1 MKNFELSKLADIYDF
16 LDSIDVSY
24 ERFDHPAVFTVTEA
38 KILSPEIDGAST
50 KNLFLRDK
58 KGIRH
63 FLVTVPQDKQVDLKE
78 LSSILEAS
86 RLSFASPD
94 RLKKFLGID
103 PGSVS
108 LLALLNDQEN
118 NVEVFVDKEIWNS
131 EKILCHPLVNT
142 STLAVPRNGIQLF
155 LEKTGHN
162 LMLVEVPIK

>member
-1 MKNFELSKLADIYDF
+1 MTDIYKF
-16 LDSIDVSY
+16 LDSINVTY
-24 ERFDHPAVFTVTEA
+24 ERFDHPAVYTVSEA
-38 KILSPEIDGAST
+38 KKLSPEMDGAST

-63 FLVTVPQDKQVDLKE
+63 FLVVVPQDKQVDLKE

-94 RLKKFLGID
+94 RLKKYLGIE

-108 LLALLNDQEN
+108 ILALLNDPEKT
-118 NVEVFVDKEIWNS
+118 VEIFVDNELWNAEI
-131 EKILCHPLVNT
+131 ILCHPLVNT
-142 STLAVPRNGIQLF
+142 STLAITRDGIKQF

-162 LMLVEVPIK
+162 LMLVEIPIK

>member
-1 MKNFELSKLADIYDF
+1 MADIYEF

-24 ERFDHPAVFTVTEA
+24 ERFDHPPVFTVSEA
-38 KILSPEIDGAST
+38 KRLSPEMDGAST

-63 FLVTVPQDKQVDLKE
+63 FLVVVPQDKQVDLKE

-94 RLKKFLGID
+94 RLKKYLGIE

-108 LLALLNDQEN
+108 ILALLNDPEKT
-118 NVEVFVDKEIWNS
+118 VEVFVDNELWNAEI
-131 EKILCHPLVNT
+131 ILCHPLVNT
-142 STLAVPRNGIQLF
+142 STLAITRDGIKQF

-162 LMLVEVPIK
+162 LMLVEIPIK

>member
-1 MKNFELSKLADIYDF
+1 MTDIYEF
-16 LDSIDVSY
+16 LDSINVSY
-24 ERFDHPAVFTVTEA
+24 ERFDHPAVYTVSEA
-38 KILSPEIDGAST
+38 KKLSPEMDGAST

-63 FLVTVPQDKQVDLKE
+63 FLVVVPQDKQVDLKE

-94 RLKKFLGID
+94 RLKKYLGIE

-108 LLALLNDQEN
+108 ILALLNDPEKT
-118 NVEVFVDKEIWNS
+118 VEVFVDNELWNAEI
-131 EKILCHPLVNT
+131 ILCHPLVNT
-142 STLAVPRNGIQLF
+142 STLAITRDWIKQF

-162 LMLVEVPIK
+162 LMLVEIPIK

>member
-1 MKNFELSKLADIYDF
+1 MIDIYNF

-24 ERFDHPAVFTVTEA
+24 ERFDHAAVFTVSEA
-38 KILSPEIDGAST
+38 KRLSPEMNGAST

-86 RLSFASPD
+86 RLSFASPE
-94 RLKKFLGID
+94 RLKIYLGID

-108 LLALLNDQEN
+108 LLALLNDSEKK
-118 NVEVFVDKEIWNS
+118 VEVFVDNEIWNS
-131 EKILCHPLVNT
+131 ELILCHPLVNT
-142 STLAVPRNGIQLF
+142 STLAVTRDGMRQF
-155 LEKTGHN
+155 LKKTGHN
-162 LMLVEVPIK
+162 LRLVEVPVK

>member
-1 MKNFELSKLADIYDF
+1 M
-16 LDSIDVSY
+16 SY
-24 ERFDHPAVFTVTEA
+24 ERFDHPAVYTVSEA
-38 KILSPEIDGAST
+38 KKLSPEMDGAST

-63 FLVTVPQDKQVDLKE
+63 FLVVVPQDKQVDLKE

-94 RLKKFLGID
+94 RLKKYLGIE

-108 LLALLNDQEN
+108 ILALLNDPEKT
-118 NVEVFVDKEIWNS
+118 VEVFVDNELWNAEI
-131 EKILCHPLVNT
+131 ILCHPLVNT
-142 STLAVPRNGIQLF
+142 STLAITRDGIKQF

-162 LMLVEVPIK
+162 LMLIEIPIK

>member
-1 MKNFELSKLADIYDF
+1 MTDIYKF
-16 LDSIDVSY
+16 LDSINVSY
-24 ERFDHPAVFTVTEA
+24 ERFDHPAVYTVSEA
-38 KILSPEIDGAST
+38 KKLSPEMDGAST

-63 FLVTVPQDKQVDLKE
+63 FLVVVPQDKQVDLKE

-94 RLKKFLGID
+94 RLKKYLGIE

-108 LLALLNDQEN
+108 ILALLNDPEKT
-118 NVEVFVDKEIWNS
+118 VEIFVDNELWNAEI
-131 EKILCHPLVNT
+131 ILCHPLVNT
-142 STLAVPRNGIQLF
+142 STLAITRDGIKQF

-162 LMLVEVPIK
+162 LMLVEIPIK

>member
-1 MKNFELSKLADIYDF
+1 MTDIYKF
-16 LDSIDVSY
+16 LDSINVSY
-24 ERFDHPAVFTVTEA
+24 ERFDHPAVYTVSEA
-38 KILSPEIDGAST
+38 KKFSPEMDGAST

-63 FLVTVPQDKQVDLKE
+63 FLVVVSQDKQVDLKE

-94 RLKKFLGID
+94 RLKKYLGIE

-108 LLALLNDQEN
+108 ILALLNDPEKT
-118 NVEVFVDKEIWNS
+118 VEVFVDNELWNAEI
-131 EKILCHPLVNT
+131 ILCHPLVNT
-142 STLAVPRNGIQLF
+142 STLAITRDGIEQF

-162 LMLVEVPIK
+162 LMLVEIPIK

>member
-1 MKNFELSKLADIYDF
+1 MTDIYKF
-16 LDSIDVSY
+16 LDTIEVSY
-24 ERFDHPAVFTVTEA
+24 ERFDHPAVYTVSEA
-38 KILSPEIDGAST
+38 KKLSPKMEGAST

-63 FLVTVPQDKQVDLKE
+63 FLVIVPQDKQVDLKE

-94 RLKKFLGID
+94 RLKKYLGIE

-108 LLALLNDQEN
+108 ILALLNDPEKT
-118 NVEVFVDKEIWNS
+118 VEVFVDNELWNAEI
-131 EKILCHPLVNT
+131 ILCHPLVNT
-142 STLAVPRNGIQLF
+142 STLAITRDGIKQF

-162 LMLVEVPIK
+162 LMLVEIPIK

>member
-1 MKNFELSKLADIYDF
+1 MTDIYEF
-16 LDSIDVSY
+16 LDSINVSY
-24 ERFDHPAVFTVTEA
+24 ERFDHPAVYTVSEA
-38 KILSPEIDGAST
+38 KKLSPEMDGAST

-63 FLVTVPQDKQVDLKE
+63 FLVVVPQDKQVDLKE

-94 RLKKFLGID
+94 RLNKYLGIE

-108 LLALLNDQEN
+108 ILALLNDPEKT
-118 NVEVFVDKEIWNS
+118 VEVFVDNELWNAEI
-131 EKILCHPLVNT
+131 ILCHPLVNT
-142 STLAVPRNGIQLF
+142 STLAITRDGIKQF

-162 LMLVEVPIK
+162 LMLVEIPIK

>member
-1 MKNFELSKLADIYDF
+1 MTDIYEF
-16 LDSIDVSY
+16 LDSINVSY
-24 ERFDHPAVFTVTEA
+24 KRFDHPAVYTVSEA
-38 KILSPEIDGAST
+38 KKLSPEMDGAST

-63 FLVTVPQDKQVDLKE
+63 FLVVVPQDKQVDLKE

-94 RLKKFLGID
+94 RLKKYLGIE

-108 LLALLNDQEN
+108 ILALLNDPEKT
-118 NVEVFVDKEIWNS
+118 VEVFVDNELWNAEI
-131 EKILCHPLVNT
+131 ILCHPLVNT
-142 STLAVPRNGIQLF
+142 STLAITRDGIKQF

-162 LMLVEVPIK
+162 LMLVEIPIK

>member
-1 MKNFELSKLADIYDF
+1 MTDIYKF
-16 LDSIDVSY
+16 LDSINVSY
-24 ERFDHPAVFTVTEA
+24 ERFDHPAVYTVSEA
-38 KILSPEIDGAST
+38 KKLSPEMDGAST

-63 FLVTVPQDKQVDLKE
+63 FLVIVPQDKQVDLKE

-94 RLKKFLGID
+94 RMKKYLGIE

-108 LLALLNDQEN
+108 ILALVNDPKKT
-118 NVEVFVDKEIWNS
+118 VEVFVDNELWNA
-131 EKILCHPLVNT
+131 ETILCHPLVNT
-142 STLAVPRNGIQLF
+142 STLAITRDGIKQF

-162 LMLVEVPIK
+162 LMLVEIPIK

>member
-1 MKNFELSKLADIYDF
+1 MTDIYKF
-16 LDSIDVSY
+16 LDSINVSY
-24 ERFDHPAVFTVTEA
+24 ERFDHPAVYTVSEA
-38 KILSPEIDGAST
+38 KKLSPEMDGAST

-63 FLVTVPQDKQVDLKE
+63 FLVVVPQDKQVDLKE

-94 RLKKFLGID
+94 RLKKYLGIE

-108 LLALLNDQEN
+108 ILALLNDPEKT
-118 NVEVFVDKEIWNS
+118 VEVFVDNELWNA
-131 EKILCHPLVNT
+131 EMILCHPLVNT
-142 STLAVPRNGIQLF
+142 STLAITRDGIKQF

-162 LMLVEVPIK
+162 LMLVEIPIK

>member
-1 MKNFELSKLADIYDF
+1 MTDIYEF
-16 LDSIDVSY
+16 LDSLNVSY
-24 ERFDHPAVFTVTEA
+24 ERFDHPAVYTVSEA
-38 KILSPEIDGAST
+38 KKLSPEMDGAST

-63 FLVTVPQDKQVDLKE
+63 FLVVVPQDKQVDLKE

-94 RLKKFLGID
+94 RLKKYLGIE

-108 LLALLNDQEN
+108 ILALLNDPEKT
-118 NVEVFVDKEIWNS
+118 VEVFVDNELWNAEI
-131 EKILCHPLVNT
+131 ILCHPLVNT
-142 STLAVPRNGIQLF
+142 STLAITRDGIKQF

-162 LMLVEVPIK
+162 LMLIEIPIK

>member
-1 MKNFELSKLADIYDF
+1 MTDIYKF
-16 LDSIDVSY
+16 LDSINVSY
-24 ERFDHPAVFTVTEA
+24 ERFDHPAVYTVSEA
-38 KILSPEIDGAST
+38 KKLSPEMDGAST

-63 FLVTVPQDKQVDLKE
+63 FLVVVPQDKQVDLKE

-94 RLKKFLGID
+94 RLKKYLGIE

-108 LLALLNDQEN
+108 ILALLNDPEKT
-118 NVEVFVDKEIWNS
+118 VEVFVDNELWNAEI
-131 EKILCHPLVNT
+131 ILCHPLVNT
-142 STLAVPRNGIQLF
+142 STLAITRDGIKQF

-162 LMLVEVPIK
+162 LMLVEVPVK

>member
-1 MKNFELSKLADIYDF
+1 MTDIYEF
-16 LDSIDVSY
+16 LDSINVSY
-24 ERFDHPAVFTVTEA
+24 ERFDHPAVYTVSEA
-38 KILSPEIDGAST
+38 KKLSPEMDGAST

-63 FLVTVPQDKQVDLKE
+63 FLVVVPQDKQVDLKE

-94 RLKKFLGID
+94 RLKKYLGIE

-108 LLALLNDQEN
+108 ILALLNDPEKT
-118 NVEVFVDKEIWNS
+118 VEVFVDNELWNAEI
-131 EKILCHPLVNT
+131 ILCHPLVNT
-142 STLAVPRNGIQLF
+142 STLAITRDGIKQF

>member
-1 MKNFELSKLADIYDF
+1 MADIYEL

-24 ERFDHPAVFTVTEA
+24 ERFDHPAVFTVNEA
-38 KILSPEIDGAST
+38 KRLSPEMDGAST

-63 FLVTVPQDKQVDLKE
+63 FLVIVPQDKQVDLKE

-94 RLKKFLGID
+94 RLKKYLGIE

-108 LLALLNDQEN
+108 ILALLNDPEKT
-118 NVEVFVDKEIWNS
+118 VEVFVDNELWNAEI
-131 EKILCHPLVNT
+131 ILCHPLVNT
-142 STLAVPRNGIQLF
+142 STLAITRDGIKQF

-162 LMLVEVPIK
+162 LMLVEIPIK

>member
-1 MKNFELSKLADIYDF
+1 MTDIYKF
-16 LDSIDVSY
+16 LDSINVSY
-24 ERFDHPAVFTVTEA
+24 ERFDHPAVYTVSEA
-38 KILSPEIDGAST
+38 KKLSPEMDGAST

-63 FLVTVPQDKQVDLKE
+63 FLVVVPQDKQVDLKE

-94 RLKKFLGID
+94 RLKKYLGIE

-108 LLALLNDQEN
+108 ILALLNDPEKT
-118 NVEVFVDKEIWNS
+118 VEVFVDNELWNAEI
-131 EKILCHPLVNT
+131 ILCHPLVNT
-142 STLAVPRNGIQLF
+142 STLAITRDGIKQF

-162 LMLVEVPIK
+162 LMLVEIPIK

>member
-1 MKNFELSKLADIYDF
+1 MTDIYKF
-16 LDSIDVSY
+16 LDSINVAY
-24 ERFDHPAVFTVTEA
+24 ERFDHPAVYTVSEA
-38 KILSPEIDGAST
+38 KKLSPEMDGAST

-63 FLVTVPQDKQVDLKE
+63 FLVVVPQDKQVDLKE

-94 RLKKFLGID
+94 RLNKYLGIE

-108 LLALLNDQEN
+108 ILALLNDPEKT
-118 NVEVFVDKEIWNS
+118 VEVFVDNELWNAEI
-131 EKILCHPLVNT
+131 ILCHPLVNT
-142 STLAVPRNGIQLF
+142 STLAITRDGIKQF

-162 LMLVEVPIK
+162 LMLVEIPIK

>member
-1 MKNFELSKLADIYDF
+1 MKLIDIYEF
-16 LDSIDVSY
+16 LDSVDVLY
-24 ERFDHPAVFTVTEA
+24 ERFDHPAVYTVSEA
-38 KILSPEIDGAST
+38 KEMSPEIDGAST

-63 FLVTVPQDKQVDLKE
+63 FLVVVPQDKQVDLKE

-94 RLKKFLGID
+94 RLKKYLGIE

-108 LLALLNDQEN
+108 ILALLNDPEKI
-118 NVEVFVDKEIWNS
+118 VEVFVDNELWNAEI
-131 EKILCHPLVNT
+131 ILCHPLVNT
-142 STLAVPRNGIQLF
+142 STLAITRNGIKQF

>member
-1 MKNFELSKLADIYDF
+1 MTDIYKF
-16 LDSIDVSY
+16 LDSINVSY
-24 ERFDHPAVFTVTEA
+24 ERFDHPAVYTVSEA
-38 KILSPEIDGAST
+38 KKLSPEMDGASP

-63 FLVTVPQDKQVDLKE
+63 FLVVVPQDKQVDLKE

-94 RLKKFLGID
+94 RLKKYLGIE

-108 LLALLNDQEN
+108 ILALLNDPEKT
-118 NVEVFVDKEIWNS
+118 VEVFVDNELWNAEI
-131 EKILCHPLVNT
+131 ILCHPLVNT
-142 STLAVPRNGIQLF
+142 STLAITRDGIKQF

-162 LMLVEVPIK
+162 LMLVEIPIK

>member
-1 MKNFELSKLADIYDF
+1 M
-16 LDSIDVSY
+16 SY
-24 ERFDHPAVFTVTEA
+24 ERFDHPAVYTVSEA
-38 KILSPEIDGAST
+38 KKLSPEMDGAST

-63 FLVTVPQDKQVDLKE
+63 FLVVVPQDKQVDLKE

-94 RLKKFLGID
+94 RLKKYLGIE

-108 LLALLNDQEN
+108 ILALLNDPEKT
-118 NVEVFVDKEIWNS
+118 VEVFVDNELWNAEI
-131 EKILCHPLVNT
+131 ILCHPLVNT
-142 STLAVPRNGIQLF
+142 STLAITRDGIKQF

>member
-1 MKNFELSKLADIYDF
+1 M
-16 LDSIDVSY
+16 SY
-24 ERFDHPAVFTVTEA
+24 ERFDHPAVYTVSEA
-38 KILSPEIDGAST
+38 KKLSPEMDGAST

-63 FLVTVPQDKQVDLKE
+63 FLVVVPQDKQVDLKE

-94 RLKKFLGID
+94 RLNKYLGIE

-108 LLALLNDQEN
+108 ILALLNDPEKT
-118 NVEVFVDKEIWNS
+118 VEVFVDNELWNA
-131 EKILCHPLVNT
+131 ETILCHPLVNT
-142 STLAVPRNGIQLF
+142 TTLAIPRDGIKKF
-155 LEKTGHN
+155 LEKTEHN

>member
-1 MKNFELSKLADIYDF
+1 M
-16 LDSIDVSY
+16 SY
-24 ERFDHPAVFTVTEA
+24 ERFDHPAVYTVSEA
-38 KILSPEIDGAST
+38 KKLSPEIDGAST

-63 FLVTVPQDKQVDLKE
+63 FLVVVPQDKQVDLKE

-94 RLKKFLGID
+94 RLKKYLGIE

-108 LLALLNDQEN
+108 ILALLNDPEKT
-118 NVEVFVDKEIWNS
+118 VEVFVDNELWNAEI
-131 EKILCHPLVNT
+131 ILCHPLVNT
-142 STLAVPRNGIQLF
+142 STLAITRDGIKQF

-162 LMLVEVPIK
+162 LMLVEIPIK

>member
-1 MKNFELSKLADIYDF
+1 MADIYEL

-24 ERFDHPAVFTVTEA
+24 ERFDHPGVFTVTEA
-38 KILSPEIDGAST
+38 KKLSPEIDGAST

-78 LSSILEAS
+78 LTSILEAS

-94 RLKKFLGID
+94 RLKKYLGIN

-108 LLALLNDQEN
+108 LLALLNDPEN
-118 NVEVFVDKEIWNS
+118 KVEVFVDKELWNS

>member
-1 MKNFELSKLADIYDF
+1 
-16 LDSIDVSY
+16 VSY
-24 ERFDHPAVFTVTEA
+24 ERFDHPAVYTVSEA
-38 KILSPEIDGAST
+38 KKLSPEMDGAST

-63 FLVTVPQDKQVDLKE
+63 FLVVVPQDKQVDLKE

-94 RLKKFLGID
+94 RLNKYLGIE

-108 LLALLNDQEN
+108 ILALLNDPEKT
-118 NVEVFVDKEIWNS
+118 VEVFVDNELWNAEI
-131 EKILCHPLVNT
+131 ILCHPLVNT
-142 STLAVPRNGIQLF
+142 STLAITRDGIKQF

-162 LMLVEVPIK
+162 LMLVEIPIK

>member
-1 MKNFELSKLADIYDF
+1 MTDIYKF
-16 LDSIDVSY
+16 LDSINVSY
-24 ERFDHPAVFTVTEA
+24 ERFDHPAVYTVSEA
-38 KILSPEIDGAST
+38 KKLSPEMDGAST

-63 FLVTVPQDKQVDLKE
+63 FLVVVPQDKQVDLKE

-94 RLKKFLGID
+94 RLKKYLGIE

-108 LLALLNDQEN
+108 ILALLNDPEKT
-118 NVEVFVDKEIWNS
+118 VEVFVDNELWNAEI
-131 EKILCHPLVNT
+131 ILCHPLVNT
-142 STLAVPRNGIQLF
+142 STLAITRNGIKQF

>member
-1 MKNFELSKLADIYDF
+1 MADIYEL

-24 ERFDHPAVFTVTEA
+24 ERFDHPAVFTVNEA
-38 KILSPEIDGAST
+38 KLLSPEMDGAST

-58 KGIRH
+58 KGNRH

-94 RLKKFLGID
+94 RLNKYLGIE

-108 LLALLNDQEN
+108 ILALVNDPKKT
-118 NVEVFVDKEIWNS
+118 VEVFVDNELWNS
-131 EKILCHPLVNT
+131 ETILCHPLVNT
-142 STLAVPRNGIQLF
+142 STLAIPRHGMEQF
-155 LEKTGHN
+155 LEKTGHT
-162 LMLVEVPIK
+162 LRLVEVPVK

>member
-1 MKNFELSKLADIYDF
+1 M
-16 LDSIDVSY
+16 SY
-24 ERFDHPAVFTVTEA
+24 ERFDHPAVYTVSEA
-38 KILSPEIDGAST
+38 KKLSPEMDGAST

-63 FLVTVPQDKQVDLKE
+63 FLVVVPQDKQVDLKE

-94 RLKKFLGID
+94 RLKKYLGIE

-108 LLALLNDQEN
+108 ILALLNDPEKT
-118 NVEVFVDKEIWNS
+118 VEVFVDNELWNAEI
-131 EKILCHPLVNT
+131 ILCHPLVNT
-142 STLAVPRNGIQLF
+142 STLAITRNGIKQF

-162 LMLVEVPIK
+162 LMLVEIPIK